1 MTDSNEP
8 INILASPAAV
18 NRISR
23 RLFMAG
29 GLAAGVGGST
39 LLAACGNDSKTNTP
53 AAGGTSSAGPV
64 EDKLE
69 MFTWGDYNSP
79 KVIKQFETANGLKFT
94 LSSYNSNEQLIAKL
108 TAAQGTSGY
117 DIIVP
122 TGPFVPALVENQL
135 IEPLDLTRIP
145 NFKNLDPS
153 YTNQPFDPGNKYS
166 VCKDFGTTG
175 YAYDTT
181 KISTE
186 MSTWQDFNDVA
197 MGEASG
203 QVSILDSPDNI
214 CGLYLWANDIN
225 WMTEDTA
232 QLEAARSFLVNEMAP
247 HVKAF
252 DSYPGGGGMQQ
263 GTYWLAHA
271 WNGDARQ
278 GILGEEKPGQW
289 KWVFPGPRTEIWMDN
304 YAIPVGAPHPNAAY
318 AWIDYLLDP
327 DVSLQE
333 LEYIGYNTGV
343 KGIEEKAKAQGVEL
357 LDMIFYNE
365 AQVATMESGE
375 LNSAQTT
382 RVEIS
387 NEMKAAAG
395 G

>member
-8 INILASPAAV
+8 INILASPEAV
-18 NRISR
+18 DRISR

-29 GLAAGVGGST
+29 GLAAGVGGAA
-39 LLAACGNDSKTNTP
+39 LLSGCGNDDAPTTP
-53 AAGGTSSAGPV
+53 GAGASGSSGPI
-64 EDKLE
+64 ESNLE
-69 MFTWGDYNSP
+69 MFTWGEYNSP
-79 KVIKQFETANGLKFT
+79 KVIKSFETENDLKFT

-108 TAAQGTSGY
+108 QAAQGTSGY
-117 DIIVP
+117 DLIVP
-122 TGPFVPALVENQL
+122 TGPFIPALVQQELVQ
-135 IEPLDLTRIP
+135 PLDLTRIP
-145 NFKNLDPS
+145 NFKNLDVQ
-153 YTNQPFDPGNKYS
+153 YTDQPWDPGNQYS
-166 VCKDFGTTG
+166 VCKDWGTTG
-175 YAYDTT
+175 YCYDTT
-181 KISTE
+181 QITTE
-186 MSTWQDFNDVA
+186 MATWQDFLDVA

-203 QVSILDSPDNI
+203 QVSVLDSPDNI

-225 WMTEDTA
+225 WMTEETSELD
-232 QLEAARSFLVNEMAP
+232 AARDFLVNQLAT

-252 DSYPGGGGMQQ
+252 DSYPGGGGIQQ

-278 GILGEEKPGQW
+278 GMLGSDEGKW
-289 KWVFPGPRTEIWMDN
+289 KWVFPGPRTEIWMDT
-304 YAIPVGAPHPNAAY
+304 YAIPVGAKDPNAAY
-318 AWIDYLLDP
+318 AWINYLLEP
-327 DVSLQE
+327 DVSLEE

-343 KGIEEKAKAQGVEL
+343 KDIQPSAEDAGVEM
-357 LDMIFYNE
+357 LDLIFFSE
-365 AQVATMESGE
+365 EQVATMESGE